1 MGWFGE
7 LRAGLRAAGLRS
19 ATLSLPQGMYKPTF
33 TAFRPHIQR
42 LLATVDSIFIMAY
55 DNGNYVSKAP
65 AVGPNSPLTGGQKI
79 GGWEGNIKYVV
90 NDSLS
95 IGVPASQLVVGVPVY
110 GRQFPTFGQSD
121 SALDRQLRLGPAETG
136 AKGVNGS
143 TMGAAILGYPLS
155 LSEMEAAAN
164 TLCGQASGDFLFKS
178 CSPGGP
184 RWDEASQTPWFSF
197 LDDWGLSGQGF
208 YDDVRSLTLKYQY
221 LRSVPGLGLGVFALD
236 YPLCDDRL
244 WDTLGNFS
252 GPEGPEAARA

>member
-1 MGWFGE
+1 MLPADFEGTYEWSAALAPQLVGWFEE

-95 IGVPASQLVVGVPVY
+95 IGVPAGQVI
-110 GRQFPTFGQSD
+110 PTPSHF
-121 SALDRQLRLGPAETG
+121 LDRILPIFPPFFPIFCAFSPSRRTGSNEPQAGTQGQET
-136 AKGVNGS
+136 
-143 TMGAAILGYPLS
+143 
-155 LSEMEAAAN
+155 
-164 TLCGQASGDFLFKS
+164 
-178 CSPGGP
+178 
-184 RWDEASQTPWFSF
+184 
-197 LDDWGLSGQGF
+197 
-208 YDDVRSLTLKYQY
+208 
-221 LRSVPGLGLGVFALD
+221 
-236 YPLCDDRL
+236 
-244 WDTLGNFS
+244 
-252 GPEGPEAARA
+252 ARG